1 MSYVALYRKYRPITF
16 ENILGQENV
25 TKILKNQIKS
35 GKISHAYIFSGSRG
49 TGKTSAAKVFARAIN
64 CLNPKDGEPCNECE
78 VCRGILEGNTTDVIE
93 MDAASNNSVE
103 NIRQIRQEVVY
114 ATIDVKY
121 RVYIIDEA
129 HMLTTSAFNAL
140 LKTLEEPPENV
151 VFILATTEQHKIPVT
166 ILSRCLRFE
175 FGRISEENIC
185 KKLVSILD
193 LENIKYEENALK
205 YIAKIADGGMRDA
218 ISVLERCVSESKEI
232 LKYEDVLRII
242 GAIDDNIINNMV
254 ENILQ
259 LNATAAISIV
269 DDIVNRGKDLRQFN
283 YQVTEK
289 FLDRLVESK
298 EDTSRYIYIIDRLS
312 KLDNDLRLTSR
323 PVIVL
328 KSAIVE
334 LCSIKSNM
342 QSENKGNDLNNMTPL
357 LNKIS
362 YLEAEI
368 EKLKKS
374 SIVKSVPKV
383 SNDQIKIAKV
393 EEDKE
398 EDTKEATP
406 FADIENFKKD
416 VVSKGKLKLYS
427 SLASAK
433 AYENSNSL
441 IFITNNSF
449 AYSILIMQENI
460 DDLENIYEEKYG
472 VHKNV
477 IIRLKEEKKD
487 DSTKIEKILMK
498 NDVNYTSLDW

>member
-362 YLEAEI
+362 YLETEI

-374 SIVKSVPKV
+374 SIVKSVSKV

-449 AYSILIMQENI
+449 AYSILIIQENI
-460 DDLENIYEEKYG
+460 AELENIYEEKYG

-498 NDVNYTSLDW
+498 NDVNYTSLD

>member
-487 DSTKIEKILMK
+487 DSTKIEKILLK
-498 NDVNYTSLDW
+498 NDVNYTSLD

>member
-78 VCRGILEGNTTDVIE
+78 VCRGILDGNTTDVIE

-393 EEDKE
+393 EDDKE

-498 NDVNYTSLDW
+498 NDVNYTSLD

>member
-393 EEDKE
+393 EDDKE

-498 NDVNYTSLDW
+498 NDVNYTSLD

>member
-406 FADIENFKKD
+406 FADTENFKKD

-498 NDVNYTSLDW
+498 NDVNYTSLD